1 MVFPE
6 WSKDGFG
13 ARNDM
18 FIVVLLRSSA
28 LGHDSFRLVMPQCPK
43 LGLPLLCR
51 ILCMNPSRW
60 WGFHN
65 DAVVPF
71 LQHWGSLIAAMAAV
85 EWVCFFEF
93 DEMDRVG

>member
-1 MVFPE
+1 
-6 WSKDGFG
+6 
-13 ARNDM
+13 
-18 FIVVLLRSSA
+18 
-28 LGHDSFRLVMPQCPK
+28 
-43 LGLPLLCR
+43 
-51 ILCMNPSRW
+51 MNPSRW